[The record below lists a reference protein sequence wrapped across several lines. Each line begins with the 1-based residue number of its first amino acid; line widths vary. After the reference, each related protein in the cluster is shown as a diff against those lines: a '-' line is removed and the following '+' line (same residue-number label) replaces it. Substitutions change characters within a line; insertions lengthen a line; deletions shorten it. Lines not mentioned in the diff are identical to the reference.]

1 MAKKKVKA
9 KLTLGPVLF
18 NWTADKWRDFYF
30 KMADEAPVDTV
41 YLGEVVCSKR
51 APFFEPVIPDVVERL
66 QAAGKDVVFSTL
78 ALIMTEREMEAVRGL
93 TDPAAELTVEANDI
107 SAAALLKGRPHVIGP
122 YVNVYNEGTL
132 AYLAAQGATRV
143 CLPPELPRES
153 LATLAKG
160 GKPELEVIVFGRLPL
175 AISARCYHARAR
187 GLSKDNCQYACGDDT
202 DGMDLDTLAG
212 EAFVAVNGTQTLSF
226 TCCNLSAE
234 LDEMRGMG
242 IDWFRLSPQDTDMAR
257 VARVFRDLLD
267 GKTDPATADDSLAA
281 LVPGMPFSN
290 GFYHG
295 IEGLAFA
302 GLDEGGV
309 E

>member
-1 MAKKKVKA
+1 MTRAN
-9 KLTLGPVLF
+9 LTLGPVLF
-18 NWTADKWRDFYF
+18 NWAPEKWRDFYF
-30 KMADEAPVDTV
+30 KVANEAPVEAV

-78 ALIMTEREMEAVRGL
+78 ALIMTEREMDAVRGL
-93 TDPAAELTVEANDI
+93 TDPAAELMVEANDV

-132 AYLAAQGATRV
+132 AYLTGQGAVRV

-153 LATLAKG
+153 IATLAQG

-175 AISARCYHARAR
+175 AISARCYHARSR
-187 GLSKDNCQYACGDDT
+187 GLSKDNCQYACGDDA

-212 EAFVAVNGTQTLSF
+212 EAFVAVNGTQTLSYS
-226 TCCNLSAE
+226 CCNLSAE
-234 LDEMRGMG
+234 LDEMREMG
-242 IDWFRLSPQDTDMAR
+242 VKWFRLSPQDVDMVQ
-257 VARVFRDLLD
+257 VARLYRDLLD
-267 GKTDPATADDSLAA
+267 GKTEAAAADERLAA

-295 IEGLAFA
+295 IEGSAFT
-302 GLDEGGV
+302 GLDEGGI